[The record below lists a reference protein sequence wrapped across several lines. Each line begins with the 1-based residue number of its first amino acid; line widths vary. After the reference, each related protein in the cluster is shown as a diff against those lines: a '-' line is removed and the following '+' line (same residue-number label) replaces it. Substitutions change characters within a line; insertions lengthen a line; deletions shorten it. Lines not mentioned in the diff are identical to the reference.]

1 MYPRAMA
8 PEPET
13 REMQVEQSRREK
25 AHRRAA
31 DEATDEHE
39 AVSEER
45 RAEKAAYL
53 REKLDERARSEDE

>member
-13 REMQVEQSRREK
+13 REMQIEQTRRE
-25 AHRRAA
+25 ASHRRAA
-31 DEATDEHE
+31 DDATDEHE

-53 REKLDERARSEDE
+53 RDKLDERARSEDA

>member
-1 MYPRAMA
+1 MP
-8 PEPET
+8 PEPDT
-13 REMQVEQSRREK
+13 REMQIEQFRRET

-31 DEATDEHE
+31 GDATDEHE
-39 AVSEER
+39 VVSEER

>member
-1 MYPRAMA
+1 MYPPAMA
-8 PEPET
+8 PDPET
-13 REMQVEQSRREK
+13 REMQIEQSRREA

-45 RAEKAAYL
+45 RG
-53 REKLDERARSEDE
+53 

>member
-1 MYPRAMA
+1 MYPRVMV
-8 PEPET
+8 PDPET
-13 REMQVEQSRREK
+13 REMQVEQSRREE

-53 REKLDERARSEDE
+53 REKLDERGRSEDE